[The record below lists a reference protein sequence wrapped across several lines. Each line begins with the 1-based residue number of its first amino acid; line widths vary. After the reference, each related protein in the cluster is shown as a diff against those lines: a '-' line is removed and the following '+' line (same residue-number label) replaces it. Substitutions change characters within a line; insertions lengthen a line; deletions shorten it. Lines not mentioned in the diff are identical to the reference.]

1 MRTGQPNPR
10 RAARVRRRRSGRST
24 ALHRAQPFDALGDR
38 RIVVSAEAA
47 RAAGL
52 DPDLPQR
59 LLDLKGKQTRTAVV
73 SLRVGP

>member
-1 MRTGQPNPR
+1 MLSGGALTRSTGPR
-10 RAARVRRRRSGRST
+10 GLRSGRPT
-24 ALHRAQPFDALGDR
+24 ALHRAPPFDALGDR

-73 SLRVGP
+73 SIRVGP